1 MMNLSRSQ
9 NTMLNESQIAD
20 IWIMFKEYID
30 KKQLDIVAEKYVDLL
45 ADYGVNDETL
55 QETIGT
61 DNYLDNAVNYYLE
74 TDYKDRDEDEDD
86 EDY

>member
-1 MMNLSRSQ
+1 
-9 NTMLNESQIAD
+9 MLNESQIAD

-45 ADYGVNDETL
+45 ADYGVNDEVL
-55 QETIGT
+55 EEVIGT
-61 DNYLDNAVNYYLE
+61 DNELDEAINYYLE
-74 TDYKDRDEDEDD
+74 NDYSDGYDDEEPD

>member
-1 MMNLSRSQ
+1 
-9 NTMLNESQIAD
+9 MLNESQIAD

-45 ADYGVNDETL
+45 ADYGVRDEVL
-55 QETIGT
+55 EEVIGT
-61 DNYLDNAVNYYLE
+61 DNELDDAINYYLE
-74 TDYKDRDEDEDD
+74 NDYDDGYDDDEEDD

>member
-1 MMNLSRSQ
+1 
-9 NTMLNESQIAD
+9 MLNESQIAD

-74 TDYKDRDEDEDD
+74 TDYKDSDEDEE

>member
-1 MMNLSRSQ
+1 
-9 NTMLNESQIAD
+9 MLNESQIAD

-74 TDYKDRDEDEDD
+74 TDYQDSDEDEE

>member
-1 MMNLSRSQ
+1 
-9 NTMLNESQIAD
+9 MLNESQIAD

-45 ADYGVNDETL
+45 ADYGVSDDVLE
-55 QETIGT
+55 EVIGT
-61 DNYLDNAVNYYLE
+61 DNELDDAINYYLE
-74 TDYKDRDEDEDD
+74 NDYDDGYDEDNDD

>member
-1 MMNLSRSQ
+1 
-9 NTMLNESQIAD
+9 MLNESQIAD

>member
-1 MMNLSRSQ
+1 
-9 NTMLNESQIAD
+9 MLNESQIAD

-45 ADYGVNDETL
+45 ADYGVSDEIL
-55 QETIGT
+55 EEVIGT
-61 DNYLDNAVNYYLE
+61 DNELDEAINYYLE
-74 TDYKDRDEDEDD
+74 NDYSDSYDDEEPD

>member
-1 MMNLSRSQ
+1 
-9 NTMLNESQIAD
+9 MLNESQIAD

-45 ADYGVNDETL
+45 ADYGVSDDILE
-55 QETIGT
+55 EVIGT
-61 DNYLDNAVNYYLE
+61 DNELDDAINYYLE
-74 TDYKDRDEDEDD
+74 NDYDDGYDEDEDD